1 MEGGKL
7 QPGFEKEA
15 VPGFLSG
22 VEADPLI
29 GGIGAGEAQ
38 DRIRIPALG
47 QTGQKPRRVDP
58 IPELPRVV
66 PAEEPVLGV
75 LPGQVEEELALPG
88 GGRTA
93 ALPRRQEGETEQPA
107 KFEPRDHGGGGH
119 RRSWWGNKE
128 GDPPPPPPGGGR
140 APGTHGARG

>member
-58 IPELPRVV
+58 IPELPRVI

-88 GGRTA
+88 GGRGGRTA
-93 ALPRRQEGETEQPA
+93 RR
-107 KFEPRDHGGGGH
+107 
-119 RRSWWGNKE
+119 
-128 GDPPPPPPGGGR
+128 PPPPTGGGN
-140 APGTHGARG
+140 GTACEVRTAGSWRGTLLVFSAKKQGVSPLIPVRWCRKTG